1 VPAGAST
8 GKIGVT
14 TPAGNAT
21 STGNFTIP

>member
-8 GKIGVT
+8 GKISVT
-14 TPAGNAT
+14 TPGGDAT